1 MEENEELLPPPPPK
15 KKADISVDGDLL
27 PPPPKKKSLAFG
39 SELPFGKN
47 ALNAPAPSVKNISQ
61 SKLPSTSIP
70 NPKEIVSKIKEY
82 GQNPNI
88 QLEQMPETDS
98 YISRLGDRAIRGM
111 NSLNANLAKTHE
123 FIYNLAAMP
132 QNIVAEQ
139 LDIES
144 LATSAEKVK
153 KDLNISNDV
162 AQYYDNEVKKLA
174 YLDNKYSSQQGSIV
188 NLVKSGK
195 YKDAAKLLGEQIVE
209 SLPTTAAIAATG
221 GLGATPTAITLGGGA
236 VFGAAKYDEIKD
248 REDLTEAEK
257 ASISFSTG
265 LVEGLFENI
274 GTANLGRVAK
284 EIFLKE
290 GAETAAKQL
299 KQTFVDTYK
308 EALKKYMPISGAVSE
323 GIEEAGTQFAQNAID
338 IYGGVDP
345 EKKITDGVIDAF
357 IVGTGSG
364 AVISSPTLLSRK
376 RNKEVVEKQ
385 AEVENI
391 DKDLEN
397 ENISQPT
404 KDALIQERQ
413 TKMQEINTLLD
424 EDVLEQKNLPEDAK
438 REIEDLYEQSADLD
452 IDLEQEVSETT
463 KAAIEKKKQAIE
475 KRINEITNEVQQPN
489 QLSPT
494 DVGQQLETTTT
505 EQSNVGNLEGT
516 GGELTGVDSS
526 VQESEPTEGSIVNE
540 PKTSIDEA
548 QKTENLQTESEP
560 NSNVGEV
567 NGQEPT
573 VPTESEGLTSD
584 ALKGVEIQSK
594 IDEIM
599 NNDDAVY
606 EKLTKLNKLDV
617 DEIDSIKI
625 PSDITNTPNWQE
637 KLVEFILDEIGIEKT
652 KNTAG
657 TGTVYYS
664 FDKSDGDSFKLRLAD
679 HDKGANARYNE
690 RKTDGDIVFDENSS
704 VEDIVEQLKNE
715 LRGKGVA
722 MPENKIAE
730 NYLKRKDRYTN
741 DVLVKAV
748 EELLGEPKETKTE
761 VSLQPEG
768 ESKPKLDEKAERK
781 RKIEILDTEKKI
793 AQLEKEMRT
802 APVRPRKGVASKK
815 QLRIYIKNYKDQLR
829 DLKGLKPKKKVT
841 DSVLRINLR
850 KFGTQVDETNLPHE
864 ERVVLEAIGRLDAND
879 ADIKNSDGNAKL
891 RMQSALKS
899 KGGDSIDQ
907 IVTDYINENELDES
921 MASDLRNAIIS
932 FVQKG
937 DTYKWMDSIRERE
950 SQTDP
955 DAIRE
960 DEYYN
965 YGYEQAMEL
974 DMTDEEISE
983 LEQEIGKLNDLTQ
996 DEYEQLKQQ
1005 FSESNTEAGEGI
1017 NQTKSATDSSKAE
1030 RKKIA
1035 EAKIDEVADKAKEFL
1050 NKYLAAKGIDNIK
1063 LSGIGQNKVVDILA
1077 NMVKTLVN
1085 AGIEINE
1092 AIKEVRTFFESEYDT
1107 SEISD
1112 FDIKMTI
1119 AKDGLKADL
1128 EKAGISYRQA
1138 IFIVKKHLREVGAED
1153 VITKE
1158 DLEQA
1163 LKNKAEQLEKSEKK
1177 GGSKTR
1183 KHYETMMNYVQNLP
1197 ETVQAY
1203 FKANP
1208 MGYKALSNGTLLK
1221 EAIEYIKEQGIDKNG
1236 NPNAYEKFMS
1246 GEIASELS
1254 PAHEVA
1260 VGFLLR
1266 GAISNQYNEL
1276 TKELKEDP
1284 TNEDLQKQID
1294 ILFNRTNAL
1303 AKRIGEGGTSYGQ
1316 AVQAFSLFAQN
1327 LTDEVSALFYFGK
1340 MVEKM
1345 ATESK
1350 KSSTYKTKEYKDKAN
1365 NTIKEGK
1372 KKAAKETAEYA
1383 TKKYKPKA
1391 RGSERVKQYKEEA
1404 KEAATKLKDA
1414 FAKYKNVGVF
1424 YNGWEEAK
1432 KDIEV
1437 MKALRDYVKAQAKY
1451 KAVQVQ
1457 QIIKE
1462 VAEMLGVDVKL
1473 IDEETISEI
1482 ITTAK
1487 KDSDAEKVLES
1498 VEKERLKRIQNQA
1511 KESAKEDESKR
1522 MEEKRLSDLI
1532 ALENIRI
1539 AELQAKEKQLQQDR
1553 IEKERLKRI
1562 QNQIKESQKK
1572 IKELEAQIE
1581 KLAKE
1586 IVDDPKVIEKTFEG
1600 IIEDYYNGEQSLEA
1614 LEQLIKDRFTVT
1626 DAQAKDLAKKL
1637 QSSIETNIRAKL
1649 IKQMG
1654 REVEKAEKKLKD
1666 EPKPEKKQRKDVY
1679 QLLIEAHMMGV
1690 LNDGAIQEIIS
1701 PMFNIPKMTQE
1712 DIAFVREAMKKYLE
1726 TGDAVRKAELIS
1738 KMIKHFNKKA
1748 PLSLLKVYDSFW
1760 YSNVLSGSSTFD
1772 VNLIFGDKIIQLATL
1787 EYSMLQ
1793 LTKVLSLSKKSVSDR
1808 KQELIRGLY
1817 GYYRAIFQSG
1827 NKTPKELLNIKN
1839 WDKGDIPL
1847 VESYENVRS
1856 VLAFGNEVFMQ
1867 ELKDIYYNNKMD
1879 IDLRDLTKKQSGLS
1893 FLGLSLLNAYV
1904 KGVPRTLNAID
1915 LAFST
1920 PLKNLFLVPS
1930 LEEYYKKQGLTGE
1943 ELTKAIENNI
1953 FNTQE
1958 EVLKAKALAKK
1969 DRLSIDISV
1978 EKKGDK
1984 WVVTDSGAIFG
1995 KTKSFATEQEAIE
2008 YIDKIASEGAKY
2020 NKGVLDYLNAKLP
2033 VVPNKEAKR
2042 IASRYLLTSEP
2053 EGSLGSF
2060 YDKWIM
2066 PFKIVRQQKYLDSEN
2081 NWLSRGANFAAD
2093 KMLVFLRV
2101 PFNMFN
2107 LAVDSTPAGFYRYKK
2122 GGIINNY
2129 KRLEYSQVEKDLVL
2143 RRALIGTSV
2152 LAYLLYKQLIT
2163 QLSDDDDEKETKR
2176 KQEALERWKAKYP
2189 NSNLDIKN
2197 PIFNLPKDGEI
2208 IGSLDFLDPN
2218 KKKFLIENN
2227 LAKPFS
2233 IYNAKTD
2240 KWVNYETS
2248 PLFLNYAMVSAVSN
2262 YNKYIIEDN
2271 TKFTTGQ
2278 QKKQEFGEFVKFF
2291 WSNST
2296 GLMLNISGLKN
2307 QQKQITSLSSGA
2319 QAADKMVDLATSG
2332 VQVNPAFVR
2341 QTVQNFD
2348 GFMRK
2353 RIEFTKEPIKYSAQ
2367 RFIPIGGSFI
2377 LGEKMYDMHG
2387 EEMPFVYGYQ
2397 KGGVLGYAFDK
2408 MYGEKEKQRMELA
2421 NWYNINGY
2429 NRFRDFVKENASKTV
2444 VAKVGDSYED
2454 VALFED
2460 VDDKTLNKYG
2470 KEAGKLAKETVIKN
2484 RELLQKIAN
2493 INTDNML
2500 YKKSSFKLPFSKGV
2514 DLIFSAAFRLKF
2526 KELAYEKGYISKQRY
2541 EIEKKNFEYIQK
2553 NLQNLAVKSQKEIE
2567 FNDADKE
2574 VNPISLMQ
2582 EFGFIQE

>member
-1 MEENEELLPPPPPK
+1 MLGVNEQNRKAYLVEGSEINQRGEDFEPQINPNDFKIIKELDKNDIVDDNEMGDVNIQDVSLSNVIAEAYHK
-15 KKADISVDGDLL
+15 AKADDSN
-27 PPPPKKKSLAFG
+27 P
-39 SELPFGKN
+39 EL
-47 ALNAPAPSVKNISQ
+47 
-61 SKLPSTSIP
+61 
-70 NPKEIVSKIKEY
+70 IK
-82 GQNPNI
+82 
-88 QLEQMPETDS
+88 
-98 YISRLGDRAIRGM
+98 A
-111 NSLNANLAKTHE
+111 
-123 FIYNLAAMP
+123 
-132 QNIVAEQ
+132 
-139 LDIES
+139 
-144 LATSAEKVK
+144 
-153 KDLNISNDV
+153 
-162 AQYYDNEVKKLA
+162 
-174 YLDNKYSSQQGSIV
+174 
-188 NLVKSGK
+188 
-195 YKDAAKLLGEQIVE
+195 VE
-209 SLPTTAAIAATG
+209 SLLSKEQTNN
-221 GLGATPTAITLGGGA
+221 
-236 VFGAAKYDEIKD
+236 KDEKI
-248 REDLTEAEK
+248 EQ
-257 ASISFSTG
+257 
-265 LVEGLFENI
+265 N
-274 GTANLGRVAK
+274 
-284 EIFLKE
+284 
-290 GAETAAKQL
+290 ET
-299 KQTFVDTYK
+299 
-308 EALKKYMPISGAVSE
+308 
-323 GIEEAGTQFAQNAID
+323 N
-338 IYGGVDP
+338 
-345 EKKITDGVIDAF
+345 
-357 IVGTGSG
+357 
-364 AVISSPTLLSRK
+364 
-376 RNKEVVEKQ
+376 
-385 AEVENI
+385 
-391 DKDLEN
+391 
-397 ENISQPT
+397 
-404 KDALIQERQ
+404 RQ
-413 TKMQEINTLLD
+413 
-424 EDVLEQKNLPEDAK
+424 
-438 REIEDLYEQSADLD
+438 
-452 IDLEQEVSETT
+452 
-463 KAAIEKKKQAIE
+463 
-475 KRINEITNEVQQPN
+475 
-489 QLSPT
+489 
-494 DVGQQLETTTT
+494 
-505 EQSNVGNLEGT
+505 
-516 GGELTGVDSS
+516 
-526 VQESEPTEGSIVNE
+526 
-540 PKTSIDEA
+540 
-548 QKTENLQTESEP
+548 
-560 NSNVGEV
+560 
-567 NGQEPT
+567 
-573 VPTESEGLTSD
+573 
-584 ALKGVEIQSK
+584 
-594 IDEIM
+594 
-599 NNDDAVY
+599 
-606 EKLTKLNKLDV
+606 
-617 DEIDSIKI
+617 
-625 PSDITNTPNWQE
+625 
-637 KLVEFILDEIGIEKT
+637 
-652 KNTAG
+652 
-657 TGTVYYS
+657 
-664 FDKSDGDSFKLRLAD
+664 
-679 HDKGANARYNE
+679 
-690 RKTDGDIVFDENSS
+690 
-704 VEDIVEQLKNE
+704 
-715 LRGKGVA
+715 
-722 MPENKIAE
+722 
-730 NYLKRKDRYTN
+730 
-741 DVLVKAV
+741 
-748 EELLGEPKETKTE
+748 ELLGGVQETRNE
-761 VSLQPEG
+761 DEG
-768 ESKPKLDEKAERK
+768 RESGKQLRTDQEEKVVDEKA
-781 RKIEILDTEKKI
+781 
-793 AQLEKEMRT
+793 
-802 APVRPRKGVASKK
+802 
-815 QLRIYIKNYKDQLR
+815 
-829 DLKGLKPKKKVT
+829 KPKKK
-841 DSVLRINLR
+841 
-850 KFGTQVDETNLPHE
+850 KG
-864 ERVVLEAIGRLDAND
+864 
-879 ADIKNSDGNAKL
+879 
-891 RMQSALKS
+891 SALKRLEPQTAEDFIALKLNGLRIKTKSFVDKVGAAYLTPQLRLTYLNNERGTSVNQIANDLKNEGGIFDTMEESDIEEMITQFMIDNPAGSRQYANNREENGTAEQKRYDEEAAYYEALEKQLEQQKRQAFEDEVGASWEEIENMVDEMSDEDFEKIQNQIIEDEEANKGGSENIPQKEKS
-899 KGGDSIDQ
+899 KGDI
-907 IVTDYINENELDES
+907 
-921 MASDLRNAIIS
+921 
-932 FVQKG
+932 
-937 DTYKWMDSIRERE
+937 
-950 SQTDP
+950 
-955 DAIRE
+955 
-960 DEYYN
+960 
-965 YGYEQAMEL
+965 
-974 DMTDEEISE
+974 
-983 LEQEIGKLNDLTQ
+983 
-996 DEYEQLKQQ
+996 
-1005 FSESNTEAGEGI
+1005 
-1017 NQTKSATDSSKAE
+1017 SKAE
-1030 RKKIA
+1030 RKAIS

-1119 AKDGLKADL
+1119 AKDDLKADL

-1208 MGYKALSNGTLLK
+1208 MGYEALSNGTLLK

-1276 TKELKEDP
+1276 IKELKEDP

-1350 KSSTYKTKEYKDKAN
+1350 KSSTNKTKEYKDKAN

-1462 VAEMLGVDVKL
+1462 VAEMLGVDAKL
-1473 IDEETISEI
+1473 IDEDTISKI

-1487 KDSDAEKVLES
+1487 KDGDAEKVLES

-1626 DAQAKDLAKKL
+1626 DSQAKDLAKKL

-1666 EPKPEKKQRKDVY
+1666 EPKTEKKQRKDVY

-1701 PMFNIPKMTQE
+1701 PMFNIPKMTKE
-1712 DIAFVREAMKKYLE
+1712 DIAFVRETMKKYLE
-1726 TGDAVRKAELIS
+1726 TGDTVRKAELVS
-1738 KMIKHFNKKA
+1738 KMIKHFNEKA

-1760 YSNVLSGSSTFD
+1760 YANVLSGFSTFD
-1772 VNLIFGDKIIQLATL
+1772 MNLIFGDKIIQLATL

-1930 LEEYYKKQGLTGE
+1930 LEEYYKKQGLTGG
-1943 ELTKAIENNI
+1943 ELTKAIENDI

-2033 VVPNKEAKR
+2033 VVSNKEAKR

-2060 YDKWIM
+2060 YDKRIM

-2081 NWLSRGANFAAD
+2081 NWLSRGANFTAD

-2197 PIFNLPKDGEI
+2197 PIFNLPKDGEV

-2233 IYNAKTD
+2233 IYDAKKD

-2278 QKKQEFGEFVKFF
+2278 QKKQEFGEIVKFL

-2307 QQKQITSLSSGA
+2307 QQKQITSLSSRE

-2470 KEAGKLAKETVIKN
+2470 KEASKLAKETVIKN

-2526 KELAYEKGYISKQRY
+2526 KELAYEKGYISKQQY